1 MQTNNTLEQVTIR
14 LVKEKTLYSDHAI
27 ISPEDAINVVADA
40 ICEYDREVLCV
51 VNLNNAG
58 KPINLNIAS
67 IGNAYQTI
75 ADPSQVFKTSILSN
89 ASRIILLHNHPGNEL
104 RPSEMDIQ
112 MTDRMSKAGEL
123 LGIPVL
129 DHVIVGTD
137 NTMYFSFRE
146 KQIVKSRVNNEYAKS
161 LMDIDLKQDIIKDIK
176 ENGFKPTPC
185 LLDNIDALNGMQK
198 EKKEIKS
205 LKDLKEYGDFLKQE
219 KCIFNA
225 AIKECRRQE
234 LFKMPDNVR

>member
-14 LVKEKTLYSDHAI
+14 LVKEKMLYSDHAI

-112 MTDRMSKAGEL
+112 MTDRMMQAGEL

-129 DHVIVGTD
+129 DHVIIGTE
-137 NTMYFSFRE
+137 NTKYFSFRE
-146 KQIVKSRVNNEYAKS
+146 KQVIDCSLKNEYAKK
-161 LMDIDLKQDIIKDIK
+161 LMDIDLKQDIIRDIK
-176 ENGFKPTPC
+176 KNGYNPTPR
-185 LLDNIDALNGMQK
+185 LLDNIDALNDIQK

-205 LKDLKEYGDFLKQE
+205 LKDLKEYGNILKQE
-219 KCIFNA
+219 KQIYNA
-225 AIKECRRQE
+225 AVKECQRQE
-234 LFKMPDNVR
+234 MLKKPIIAR

>member
-1 MQTNNTLEQVTIR
+1 MEENNKLEQVSIR

-51 VNLNNAG
+51 INLNNAG

-67 IGNAYQTI
+67 IGNAYETI
-75 ADPSQVFKTSILSN
+75 ADPSQAFKSSILSN

-112 MTDRMSKAGEL
+112 MTDRMMQAGEL

-129 DHVIVGTD
+129 DHVIVGTE
-137 NTMYFSFRE
+137 NTKYFSFLE
-146 KQIVKSRVNNEYAKS
+146 KQVIDCGLKNEYAKK

-176 ENGFKPTPC
+176 ENGFKPTPR

>member
-1 MQTNNTLEQVTIR
+1 MEENNKLEQVSIR

-51 VNLNNAG
+51 INLNNAG

-67 IGNAYQTI
+67 IGNAYETI
-75 ADPSQVFKTSILSN
+75 ADPSQAFKSSILSN

-104 RPSEMDIQ
+104 QPSSADIQ

-137 NTMYFSFRE
+137 KTRYFSFLE
-146 KQIVKSRVNNEYAKS
+146 KQIVKSQVNNEYAKK
-161 LMDIDLKQDIIKDIK
+161 LMDIDLKQDIIRDIK
-176 ENGFKPTPC
+176 KNGYNPTPW
-185 LLDNIDALNGMQK
+185 LLDNIDALNDIQK

-205 LKDLKEYGDFLKQE
+205 LKDLKEYGNILKQE
-219 KCIFNA
+219 KQIYNA
-225 AIKECRRQE
+225 AVKECQRQE
-234 LFKMPDNVR
+234 MLKKPIIAR